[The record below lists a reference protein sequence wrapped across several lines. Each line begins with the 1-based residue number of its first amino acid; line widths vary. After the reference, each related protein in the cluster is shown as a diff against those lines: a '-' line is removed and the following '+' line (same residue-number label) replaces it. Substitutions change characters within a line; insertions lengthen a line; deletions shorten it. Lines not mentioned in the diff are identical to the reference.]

1 MTSTLRNILIVLMIL
16 SCGSVFAQQD
26 KPQLPNVL
34 IIGDSV
40 YQQHARGV
48 LTELKSQANVQFAN
62 WPKFVLPNSTN
73 AVEDIDRLL
82 GLKDAA
88 GNNVPADKRSSWDLI
103 HFNVGLGDLVYC
115 VPNIKSHR
123 ILSFDYGG
131 VIRTDAKQY
140 EQNLET
146 LVRLLKQ
153 KAPGAKTVW
162 ASTTP
167 IRHSRE
173 NVFKKGT
180 EIEYNQI
187 AERVMKKHGVPIN
200 DMYQYVVSFMDMDK
214 PAGHGVDPFFF
225 DRKPIHGPIRKYIIQ
240 ELGLDAASND

>member
-1 MTSTLRNILIVLMIL
+1 MTCTLRNHLVGLLVLVSGSL
-16 SCGSVFAQQD
+16 SAQQD
-26 KPQLPNVL
+26 PLRLPNVL

-48 LTELKSQANVQFAN
+48 LTELKSQANVQFAS
-62 WPKFVLPNSTN
+62 WPRFVLPNSAN
-73 AVEDIDRLL
+73 AIEDVDLLL
-82 GLKDAA
+82 GMKDAK
-88 GNNVPADKRSSWDLI
+88 GNDVPADKRPDWDLI

-123 ILSFDYGG
+123 ILSFESGG

-146 LVRLLKQ
+146 LVRLFRQ
-153 KAPGAKTVW
+153 KAPGAKIIW

-173 NVFKKGT
+173 NVFRKGT

-187 AERVMKKHGVPIN
+187 AARVMKKHDVPIN
-200 DMYQYVVSFMDMDK
+200 DMYGYVRSFMDMDK

-225 DRKPIHGPIRKYIIQ
+225 DRKPIHEPIHKYIVQ
-240 ELGLDAASND
+240 ELGLTDTPDE

>member
-1 MTSTLRNILIVLMIL
+1 MTSTLRNILVVLLIL
-16 SCGSVFAQQD
+16 VCGPMFAQQD
-26 KPQLPNVL
+26 ERPLPNVL

-40 YQQHARGV
+40 YQQHARG
-48 LTELKSQANVQFAN
+48 LLSDFKNQANVQFAS
-62 WPKFVLPNSTN
+62 WHKFVLPNSTN
-73 AVEDIDRLL
+73 AIEDIDLLL

-88 GNNVPADKRSSWDLI
+88 GNVVSADKLPKWDLI

-123 ILSFDYGG
+123 ILSFDCGG
-131 VIRTDAKQY
+131 VIRTDAKEY

-146 LVRLLKQ
+146 LIRLLKH
-153 KAPGAKTVW
+153 KAPSAKIVW

-167 IRHSRE
+167 IRHSRA

-180 EIEYNQI
+180 EIQYNQI

-200 DMYQYVVSFMDMDK
+200 DMYSYVRSFMDMDK
-214 PAGHGVDPFFF
+214 PAGHGADPFFF
-225 DRKPIHGPIRKYIIQ
+225 DKKPIHEPIQKYIMQ
-240 ELGLDAASND
+240 ELGLNVAP

>member
-1 MTSTLRNILIVLMIL
+1 MTSTLRNILVVLLIL
-16 SCGSVFAQQD
+16 TCGPVFAQQD
-26 KPQLPNVL
+26 KSQLPNVL

-88 GNNVPADKRSSWDLI
+88 GNDVPADKRPNWDLI

-153 KAPGAKTVW
+153 KAPSAKTVW

-200 DMYQYVVSFMDMDK
+200 DMYNYVISFMDMDK

-225 DRKPIHGPIRKYIIQ
+225 DRKPIHEPIQKYIMQ
-240 ELGLDAASND
+240 ELGLNAAP